1 MAWVYILRCR
11 DGTLYVGSTA
21 KDPAARTWEHNN
33 DEDLAARYTIK
44 RRPVALVYTEEIARL
59 DDAYRRE
66 RQLHGWSHG
75 KKLALIEGRLDRLSE
90 LSTSHRDRG
99 NPTTGSGTADIGS
112 DPSIG
117 SGTAET
123 GSDPTTGSGTGR
135 EK

>member
-33 DEDLAARYTIK
+33 DEHLAARYTIK
-44 RRPVALVYTEEIARL
+44 RRPVVLVYTEEIARI

-75 KKLALIEGRLDRLSE
+75 KKQALIDGKLDSLRE
-90 LSTSHRDRG
+90 LSRA
-99 NPTTGSGTADIGS
+99 SGG
-112 DPSIG
+112 DPST
-117 SGTAET
+117 S
-123 GSDPTTGSGTGR
+123 SGTGTDSGTGTGPGSGDPSTSSGSAG